1 MPYSKEQ
8 QREYHKEYYERN
20 KERIKQRVREYY
32 ADNIEKIKKTKKKY
46 RTRQL
51 AGIYLIRNVKNN
63 TCYIGQ
69 STDYNSRWRHHRHLL
84 RSNMHKNPDLQADYN
99 EYGEEA
105 FIYELIEELP
115 HDTASDILMIKEG
128 EYIENFKNEG
138 RELYNIGYEWKRRRK
153 T

>member
-20 KERIKQRVREYY
+20 KERIKERVREYY

-46 RTRQL
+46 RTKQL
-51 AGIYLIRNVKNN
+51 AGVYLIRNTKNN

-69 STDYNSRWRHHRHLL
+69 STDYNSRWRHHRHHL
-84 RSNMHKNPDLQADYN
+84 RSNKHKNPDLQADYN

-105 FIYELIEELP
+105 FTYELIEEFP

-138 RELYNIGYEWKRRRK
+138 RKLYNIGYEWKRRR
-153 T
+153 TT